1 MSKSIEINFLTDF
14 FEISKVNI
22 IMSCRVHGKQNQVPN
37 FKLFEA
43 YFRQLLGALPVCNAF
58 FQFSR
63 GIFASQKF
71 YDFTC
76 CLGWVGGGG
85 HFWIAIN
92 LLKYVPFYSHCM
104 HVLENML
111 TFHQEL
117 ARSTDIN
124 LKDAFA
130 FYPLFRFRLVMKWE
144 LNL

>member
-63 GIFASQKF
+63 GVFASQKF
-71 YDFTC
+71 Y
-76 CLGWVGGGG
+76 GGGSFLNCHKFTKICPFLFTLYACPG
-85 HFWIAIN
+85 
-92 LLKYVPFYSHCM
+92 KY
-104 HVLENML
+104 
-111 TFHQEL
+111 
-117 ARSTDIN
+117 ADISPRISQIYRYQPQGCFCF
-124 LKDAFA
+124 LSFIS
-130 FYPLFRFRLVMKWE
+130 F
-144 LNL
+144 

>member
-76 CLGWVGGGG
+76 CLGWVGGGTFLNCHKFTKICPFLFTLYACPG
-85 HFWIAIN
+85 
-92 LLKYVPFYSHCM
+92 KY
-104 HVLENML
+104 
-111 TFHQEL
+111 
-117 ARSTDIN
+117 ADISPRISQIYRYQPQGCFCF
-124 LKDAFA
+124 LSFIS
-130 FYPLFRFRLVMKWE
+130 F
-144 LNL
+144 